1 MCQLNQMTLNFAMQD
16 IYKEQVSKEDPKIM
30 ILGNFIW
37 TERKKG
43 RMDVLEEE
51 IEIKQEKVQKLAK
64 TQ

>member
-30 ILGNFIW
+30 ILGNFIR

-43 RMDVLEEE
+43 RMDMLEEQ